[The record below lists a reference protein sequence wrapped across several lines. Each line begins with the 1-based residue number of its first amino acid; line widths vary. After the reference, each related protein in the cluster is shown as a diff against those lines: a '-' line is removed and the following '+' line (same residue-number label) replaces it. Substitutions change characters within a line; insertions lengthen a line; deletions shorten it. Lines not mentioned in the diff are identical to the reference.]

1 MNHDA
6 THCLDYK
13 KSCPKSCY
21 RARLTEEL
29 KRIVYILPV
38 SWCHFKGTK
47 ECPKERGGEKRKH
60 TQLMI

>member
-13 KSCPKSCY
+13 KSCPKSCF
-21 RARLTEEL
+21 RGQLTEEL
-29 KRIVYILPV
+29 KRITYFLPV

-47 ECPKERGGEKRKH
+47 ECPKTEKGGDEE
-60 TQLMI
+60 